1 RRKCAG
7 SQLRPHQVAAAG
19 ARGRLTDAIWR
30 DDVEAVRALL
40 LEHPQL
46 LHESAKGCADS
57 NWEPYRRLCAV
68 CNCISAGPAVTR
80 APRGTYSDAGIRSS
94 EQLFSR
100 ERATERS
107 RRRGQLVQQKL
118 TGVVASYRLKAADR
132 GRIDRAVRRHR
143 VLRER

>member
-1 RRKCAG
+1 M
-7 SQLRPHQVAAAG
+7 AAAG
-19 ARGRLTDAIWR
+19 ARGRLIDAIWR

-46 LHESAKGCADS
+46 LHESAKGVC
-57 NWEPYRRLCAV
+57 RQQLGAV
-68 CNCISAGPAVTR
+68 PTPMRGVQLHISGSRCYASTSR
-80 APRGTYSDAGIRSS
+80 NYSDAGIRSS

-132 GRIDRAVRRHR
+132 GPD
-143 VLRER
+143 